1 MEGSCILS
9 HLLFALAD
17 IIHLVLTLYM
27 WLIIAR
33 AIISW
38 IQPNPYNQIVQFL
51 YRSTEPAL
59 APVRRILPDLGG
71 LDISPV
77 VVIFI
82 IMFIDRFVVSTLR
95 QMAM

>member
-1 MEGSCILS
+1 MFIVSN
-9 HLLFALAD
+9 LLLALANV
-17 IIHLVLTLYM
+17 IHLALTLYM

-33 AIISW
+33 AVVSW

-51 YRSTEPAL
+51 YRATEPVL
-59 APVRRILPDLGG
+59 APVRRMLPDLGG

-82 IMFIDRFVVSTLR
+82 IMFVDRFVVATLR